1 MRNGRFL
8 ENPPD
13 LETNTFLNNPWVKE
27 ETRRKAE
34 KYFEL
39 NQNENCKSHRKC
51 VDLAKS
57 LLRGTSF
64 IALNA
69 YIRKEKRFQIN
80 DLSVHLQNLEKREQM
95 NPKVRRRKAVIKIR
109 VKNQWNSK
117 QKNNKRESM
126 KPKLVLWEDQ

>member
-1 MRNGRFL
+1 MRNRRFL

-13 LETNTFLNNPWVKE
+13 LETNTFLNNLWVKE
-27 ETRRKAE
+27 ETRREAE

-80 DLSVHLQNLEKREQM
+80 DFGVHLQNLEKGGTNESQS
-95 NPKVRRRKAVIKIR
+95 KKK
-109 VKNQWNSK
+109 KNR
-117 QKNNKRESM
+117 NKDQSEKSM
-126 KPKLVLWEDQ
+126 KQ

>member
-8 ENPPD
+8 ENPPV

-109 VKNQWNSK
+109 VKNQ
-117 QKNNKRESM
+117 
-126 KPKLVLWEDQ
+126 

>member
-1 MRNGRFL
+1 M
-8 ENPPD
+8 
-13 LETNTFLNNPWVKE
+13 ETNTFLNNPWVKE

-109 VKNQWNSK
+109 VKNQ
-117 QKNNKRESM
+117 
-126 KPKLVLWEDQ
+126 

>member
-1 MRNGRFL
+1 M
-8 ENPPD
+8 
-13 LETNTFLNNPWVKE
+13 ETNTFLNNPWVKE

-80 DLSVHLQNLEKREQM
+80 DLSVHLQNLEKWEQM
-95 NPKVRRRKAVIKIR
+95 NPKLRRRKAVIKIR
-109 VKNQWNSK
+109 VKNQ
-117 QKNNKRESM
+117 
-126 KPKLVLWEDQ
+126 

>member
-95 NPKVRRRKAVIKIR
+95 NPKVRRRKAIIKIR
-109 VKNQWNSK
+109 VKNQ
-117 QKNNKRESM
+117 
-126 KPKLVLWEDQ
+126 